1 MRGLSVILLV
11 AATAAPAVLFAQEG
25 AVDGS
30 AAAIRTVVSGKIC
43 TGQDVLVFG
52 MIVPGS
58 AGTFERKGRRS
69 ASYSIGYGTILIR
82 RDQDLHGHVTSV
94 SVPNPHAVYEHRHLP
109 VLRAKSAGGGEFRL
123 ICSVRSLPHHSCSR
137 DAARMLESEIVIAP
151 RASTP
156 AIAERLRL
164 TYVKRQSQ
172 SSAYQIPRM
181 GSVAMQKRQL

>member
-52 MIVPGS
+52 MSVPGS

-69 ASYSIGYGTILIR
+69 GSYSIGYGTILIR
-82 RDQDLHGHVTSV
+82 RAQDLHGHVTSV
-94 SVPNPHAVYEHRHLP
+94 SVPNHMLYMSTGTYR
-109 VLRAKSAGGGEFRL
+109 
-123 ICSVRSLPHHSCSR
+123 CSEQNQP
-137 DAARMLESEIVIAP
+137 AAENQPAA
-151 RASTP
+151 ASFD
-156 AIAERLRL
+156 
-164 TYVKRQSQ
+164 
-172 SSAYQIPRM
+172 
-181 GSVAMQKRQL
+181 